1 MTLARAQTWT
11 TLHCRA
17 LVRTYIYLLSSL
29 TAIVLQTN
37 VPAVFSS
44 QGNIPYNIDVM
55 QYDMSTPTI
64 YLVAYFQISN
74 GIQNDSIVKITA
86 TFQLLFVHRFLALFF

>member
-1 MTLARAQTWT
+1 
-11 TLHCRA
+11 
-17 LVRTYIYLLSSL
+17 
-29 TAIVLQTN
+29 
-37 VPAVFSS
+37 
-44 QGNIPYNIDVM
+44 M

-64 YLVAYFQISN
+64 YLVAYFQMSN